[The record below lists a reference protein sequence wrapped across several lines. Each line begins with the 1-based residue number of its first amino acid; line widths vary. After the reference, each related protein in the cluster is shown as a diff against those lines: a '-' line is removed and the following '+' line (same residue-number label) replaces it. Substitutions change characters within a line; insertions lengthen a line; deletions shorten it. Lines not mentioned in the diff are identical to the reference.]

1 LIKGIFFDLF
11 NTLITYDPPREET
24 QINLLKKHGIS
35 ITKKAI
41 SPAIKAGDEY
51 FYSENSKS
59 LIKNRPSEEQKV
71 FWYEYQERILRQA
84 GVEPDPELVNDV
96 LRELGQVKYK
106 MAPFNDVL
114 PVLEKLNHNNYK
126 LGIISNIDRD
136 INPMCEEMG
145 FSPFLDIILT
155 SHQTGLYKPAP
166 EIFQL
171 ACEETGVDLKQAL
184 YVGDQYQIDVV
195 GAEKAGMTGV
205 LVDRDDLFDD
215 NLQEGYRISSLL
227 GLPDLIAE
235 VITSG

>member
-1 LIKGIFFDLF
+1 MIKGIFFDLF

-24 QINLLKKHGIS
+24 QTNLLKKHGIS

-59 LIKNRPSEEQKV
+59 PIKNRPPEEQKV

-84 GVEPDPELVNDV
+84 GIEPEPELVSDV
-96 LRELGQVKYK
+96 LRELGEVKYK
-106 MAPFNDVL
+106 MAPFIDVL
-114 PVLEKLNHNNYK
+114 PVLEKLNRDNYK

-136 INPMCEEMG
+136 IKPMCEEMG

-155 SHQTGLYKPAP
+155 SHQTGLYKPSP

-171 ACEETGVDLKQAL
+171 ACEKTGVELKEAL

-205 LVDRDDLFDD
+205 LVDRDELFDD
-215 NLQEGYRISSLL
+215 KLPEGYRISSLL
-227 GLPDLIAE
+227 GLPDLI
-235 VITSG
+235 TKLGTCQ